1 MTFQTFLTV
10 TIALFLL
17 EPFREPV
24 DWKALGTFTH
34 YCSLLQSACFSVLLS
49 HTCAVLCINWHLGLY
64 DYPQI
69 IKRPIDLGT
78 IKKKMVDLKYT
89 SIPQVAE
96 DVRTVWSNC
105 MTYNAD
111 GSDFYLLAKNLSKK
125 WDEKYAKL
133 IADLQLD
140 TAAGAPLNGEIS
152 PDAKI
157 SLDDK
162 RAFAKSLYKITKE
175 DLGKILVEVD
185 TKCPQALTKNAGED
199 ECELNVDKLSPSLFQ
214 ELKQFVA
221 ACSSKSQAAKKK
233 GGSSGTKRKST

>member
-1 MTFQTFLTV
+1 
-10 TIALFLL
+10 
-17 EPFREPV
+17 
-24 DWKALGTFTH
+24 
-34 YCSLLQSACFSVLLS
+34 
-49 HTCAVLCINWHLGLY
+49 
-64 DYPQI
+64 
-69 IKRPIDLGT
+69 
-78 IKKKMVDLKYT
+78 MVDLKYT

-96 DVRTVWSNC
+96 EVRLVWSNC

-125 WDEKYAKL
+125 WEEKYAKL

-162 RAFAKSLYKITKE
+162 RAFAKTLYKITKE

-233 GGSSGTKRKST
+233 GSSGSKRKSA